1 MATRTYGILWRWHFL
16 AGLAAC
22 PVLIV
27 IAITG
32 ALYAFQPE
40 LERVLSPELHEVSPG
55 PTRLAIDPLIAR
67 LPADCAPA
75 TIDQAPRTNAA
86 VVVWCAA
93 TPLRRVFLDP
103 YTGRVLGSQT
113 WDDSLFGIVLE
124 LHWELL
130 LGERGRLVIEW
141 ATSWA
146 LLLMLSGAYLWWPRR
161 KAGVWWPRRHV
172 AGRQRLR
179 DLHAIAGAYMLP
191 VLLALAAT
199 GLFWTQL
206 AGQNRWKP
214 IAADA
219 VSETWKAPPTS
230 TVVSGATRIG
240 YDRALAAAGIA
251 GYTTERRV
259 RVRIGAKP
267 DAAYQVYVT
276 DESDGSPSQAILT
289 IVDAYDGRVL
299 RRLDWDAH
307 SALGKLDAA
316 GYAIHVGAIAGLP
329 GRILAVLA
337 ALVLATLCATGPWMW
352 WKRRPRGQL
361 GIPPRA
367 ERFAWPLLTALA
379 ILGVVLPTVGYTL
392 LAVLAFELGC
402 LAVAHR
408 NRRAAA
414 RRVSRSG
421 S

>member
-55 PTRLAIDPLIAR
+55 STRLAIDPLVAR
-67 LPADCAPA
+67 LPADCTPA

-86 VVVWCAA
+86 VVVWCSA
-93 TPLRRVFLDP
+93 TPPRRVFLDP

-124 LHWELL
+124 LHWELM
-130 LGERGRLVIEW
+130 LGDRGRLVIEW

-230 TVVSGATRIG
+230 RVVSGATRIG